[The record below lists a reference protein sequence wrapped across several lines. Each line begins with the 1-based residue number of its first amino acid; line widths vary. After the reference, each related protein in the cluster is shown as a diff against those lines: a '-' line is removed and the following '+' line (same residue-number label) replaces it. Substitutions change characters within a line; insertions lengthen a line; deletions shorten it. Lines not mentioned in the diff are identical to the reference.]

1 MGVGGA
7 GDGIDGKVKDIIDRD
22 FKYTPEDYDLF
33 IDRFPRIDKKTGNL
47 VQRITSGEEYRK
59 RAFKPL
65 PGTKQ
70 NIFQRV
76 YSNIKN
82 YFK

>member
-7 GDGIDGKVKDIIDRD
+7 GDGIDGKVKDI
-22 FKYTPEDYDLF
+22 